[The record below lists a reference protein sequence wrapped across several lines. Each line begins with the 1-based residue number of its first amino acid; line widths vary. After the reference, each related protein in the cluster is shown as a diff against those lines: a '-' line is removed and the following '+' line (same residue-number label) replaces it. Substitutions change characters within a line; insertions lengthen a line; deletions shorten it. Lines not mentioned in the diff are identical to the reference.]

1 MTIVKKIS
9 KMQTHLDFAV
19 FLYMLTLLK
28 RTSMP
33 LTSVTKVIQKSAIYF
48 VKFLFLFFKFILLT
62 LVFFKKNSQVSVLV
76 SSGTEL
82 IFFIMARIV
91 PCFGFRRITVS
102 MTH

>member
-48 VKFLFLFFKFILLT
+48 VKLLFLFFIFILLT
-62 LVFFKKNSQVSVLV
+62 LAFLKKNSQVSVLV

-82 IFFIMARIV
+82 IFFIMARIA